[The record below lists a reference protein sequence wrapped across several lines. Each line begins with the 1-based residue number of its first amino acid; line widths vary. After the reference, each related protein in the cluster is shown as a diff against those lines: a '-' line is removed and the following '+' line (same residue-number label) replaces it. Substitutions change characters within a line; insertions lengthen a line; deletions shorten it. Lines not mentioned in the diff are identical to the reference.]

1 MTYLTNAWYV
11 AALGA
16 EVETG
21 KMTTRLLLNRPMII
35 VRDAEGAPA
44 VLEDR
49 CPHRFAPLS
58 LGTVCDGSIQCGY
71 HGMRFAFDGHC
82 IENPTQ
88 PEQPVPDRVRVRTY
102 PCIERYGF
110 IWFWA
115 GERTPEYELM
125 PSFPQ
130 YESGDYGFGTAYK
143 HVAGNYQL
151 LIDNLLDLSHAPF
164 VHKGMLGDASTMANW
179 AFSFDQGPRHI
190 IDRRFFGNRPAV
202 PAWAKAY
209 EDAFAPFDG
218 PMDHWQETYWYAPA
232 NMLLDSGLV
241 MPDAERGTGIDIIG
255 LNLMTPETETT
266 THYFYG
272 MAHEYRHDEQWV
284 TDFWMNAVFHAF
296 EDDRLMIE
304 AVQRNMGS
312 VTDIVSLRPHINKA
326 DQTALMARR
335 HLAKLISDEKD
346 STPCENRAQ
355 TDAISAAGAV

>member
-11 AALGA
+11 AALSSEIEGGA
-16 EVETG
+16 
-21 KMTTRLLLNRPMII
+21 MTRRLLLDRPMLI
-35 VRDAEGAPA
+35 VRGKDGVAS

-58 LGTVCDGSIQCGY
+58 RGSVCDDGIECGY
-71 HGMRFAFDGHC
+71 HGMRFAFDGRC

-88 PEQPVPDRVRVRTY
+88 PEQPLPDRVRVRAF
-102 PCIERYGF
+102 PALERYGF

-115 GERTPEYELM
+115 GEGAADHALM
-125 PSFPQ
+125 PSFPS
-130 YESGDYGFGTAYK
+130 YESPDYGFGTAYK

-151 LIDNLLDLSHAPF
+151 LIDNLLDLSHAPW
-164 VHKGMLGDASTMANW
+164 VHKGMLGDKNTAANW
-179 AFSFDQGPRHI
+179 DFSYDQGPRHI
-190 IDRRFFGNRPAV
+190 IDRRLFPNRPAV

-209 EDAFAPFDG
+209 GDAFEPFDG

-232 NMLLDSGLV
+232 NMLLDAGLV
-241 MPDAERGTGIDIIG
+241 MPGAERDTGIDIIG

-272 MAHEYRHDEQWV
+272 MAHHYRHDEPWV
-284 TDFWMNAVFHAF
+284 TDFWMNAVLHAF

-304 AVQRNMGS
+304 AVQQNMGH
-312 VTDIVSLRPHINKA
+312 VTDIVALRPHINKA

-335 HLAKLISDEKD
+335 HLARLIAEENGGLPCKD
-346 STPCENRAQ
+346 SRS
-355 TDAISAAGAV
+355 DAVVTRIKA